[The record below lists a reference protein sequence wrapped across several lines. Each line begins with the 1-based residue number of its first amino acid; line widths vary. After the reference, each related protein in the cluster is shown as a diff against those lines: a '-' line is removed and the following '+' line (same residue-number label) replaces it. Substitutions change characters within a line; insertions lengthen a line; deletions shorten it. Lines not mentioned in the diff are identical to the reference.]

1 MFPIPWSLCSHGKCP
16 PVSINS
22 HNTCLWLFGVSPSIL
37 IVWKPRSPSNIYI
50 YILFIHICLIAFQ
63 YSEGRWQ
70 HGWPTIPNFPC
81 CLWCIF
87 SVMIN
92 IYKHISVPNQ
102 HQKYTNIFKKMIT
115 RFLPNVFRLPLFNP
129 LIPQGIGTGTD
140 QFSLHTPRNTWCG
153 PGLHASTQTC
163 AWWLAWH
170 VDLAGKVFGQ
180 TALTQ
185 KANEY

>member
-1 MFPIPWSLCSHGKCP
+1 MFPIPWSLRSHGKCP

-50 YILFIHICLIAFQ
+50 YIYIMYSYLFNCFSIFRMQVATWMAY
-63 YSEGRWQ
+63 YSKLSLLPLMYLQ
-70 HGWPTIPNFPC
+70 
-81 CLWCIF
+81 
-87 SVMIN
+87 
-92 IYKHISVPNQ
+92 
-102 HQKYTNIFKKMIT
+102 
-115 RFLPNVFRLPLFNP
+115 PNVFRLPLFNP
-129 LIPQGIGTGTD
+129 LIPQGNGTGTD
-140 QFSLHTPRNTWCG
+140 QFSLHTPRNSWCG